1 MPDKTIMSLQNRD
14 RIEIDI
20 LRNKMFCAKQAVSPE
35 ALPERLTEDKAVAF
49 FKEAIFALGDAE
61 FLYEKFWQNIAVRH
75 NISKELRERLYIE
88 FAAAEIRLRGG
99 EV

>member
-1 MPDKTIMSLQNRD
+1 MPDKTIMALQHKD

-20 LRNKMFCAKQAVSPE
+20 LRNEMFCAKQAASLE
-35 ALPERLTEDKAVAF
+35 ALPEGVSKDKALSF

-61 FLYEKFWQNIAVRH
+61 FLYEKFWQDIAARH
-75 NISKELRERLYIE
+75 NISKELQERLYIE

-99 EV
+99 EA